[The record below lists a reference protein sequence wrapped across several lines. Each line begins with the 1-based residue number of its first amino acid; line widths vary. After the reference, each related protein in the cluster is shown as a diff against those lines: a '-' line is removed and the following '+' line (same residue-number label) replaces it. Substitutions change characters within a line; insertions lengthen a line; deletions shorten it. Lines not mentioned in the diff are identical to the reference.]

1 MVIIMGVRQ
10 VSAPFLMAVVITF
23 PVFLYGEGDSP
34 GRIVKD
40 TVDQILEVLD
50 SPDLDENQKRQSV
63 YHLARRH
70 IDFDNMARRILAAEW
85 QHATDD
91 QKIAFISLFEKIL
104 MNDYWTRIRNY
115 SGERIEYL
123 AVSIAGDIYAT
134 VDTVIVRDGD
144 HPEIPISY
152 RMEFRD
158 GRWLAHD
165 FLVESL
171 SLVQKYQRDYLAI
184 IKNRGIEGLLEHL
197 RRQVTPS

>member
-1 MVIIMGVRQ
+1 MRVRQ
-10 VSAPFLMAVVITF
+10 VSSLFMMAVVITF

-50 SPDLDENQKRQSV
+50 SPDLDEGQKRQSV
-63 YHLARRH
+63 YQLARRH
-70 IDFDNMARRILAAEW
+70 IDFDNMARRILAGEW
-85 QHATDD
+85 GNATAD
-91 QKIAFISLFEKIL
+91 QKIEFILLFEQIL

-123 AVSIAGDIYAT
+123 AVSIEGDIYAT

-144 HPEIPISY
+144 RPEIPISY

-184 IKNRGIEGLLEHL
+184 IKNRGIAGLLEHL
-197 RRQVTPS
+197 RRQVPPS